1 MKKVKLHLN
10 KSQWVAL
17 IFMLENSVVLLDTHN
32 IKHMAYVE
40 SMQKIY
46 LRLLNRLPDIN
57 MATMRKYYSIKL
69 NMNECAAI
77 SEGINECNFGD
88 YERLVSGS
96 IKIEILKQIA

>member
-10 KSQWVAL
+10 ASQWKAL
-17 IFMLENSVVLLDTHN
+17 LFMLENSVVLLDKHN
-32 IKHMAYVE
+32 IKHLAYVE
-40 SMQKIY
+40 SMQKLY
-46 LRLLNRLPDIN
+46 LRLLNRLPAIN
-57 MATMRKYYSIKL
+57 MATIRKFYSITI